1 MEGWKDRKDNVI
13 NDSTLD
19 ITPNS
24 NRWTG
29 RDSQYTVHS
38 TSHQTVTDAPEEI
51 VNIQY

>member
-29 RDSQYTVHS
+29 RDTVHS
-38 TSHQTVTDAPEEI
+38 TSHETVTDEQEEI